1 MKLWRLT
8 AGELV
13 AGYRSHEFDPVEALN
28 ACLERMDNVNPT
40 LNAIVTVDR
49 NGAMQ
54 AAVESTKRWKAGIPL
69 SRLDGVPLTVK
80 DNLFVKGMRAT
91 WGSKAYEDFVPE
103 QDDLSVAK
111 LRAAGVIILGKS
123 NTPEFALAGH
133 TNNLVFGST
142 GNPWAPDLS
151 PGGSS
156 GGAASGLMAGIAP
169 LALGTDAGGSTR
181 RPACHCGCIGLR
193 TSIGAIPRRYGFPAL
208 ADEFQTIGLLTRSI
222 GDVRLMLDHVSI
234 ADSRN
239 AGLSAERKI
248 AAICEIG
255 NHPIDPEIRSAFSSF
270 ADTVRTLGASV
281 IEIDPPFDPD
291 ESTALFMGLAAP
303 GVARVTETL
312 GSATDS
318 LTEPIRALV
327 KDGNRKTAADYVR
340 TMDAVRAFRWKL
352 ADFFEKWDFMILPT
366 AAALPW
372 PRTQAAPSTIDGRT
386 VGPRASAIYTTF
398 VNVAGLPGINIPFAK
413 SDDGLP
419 IGMQIVGP
427 IGSDRAL
434 IDLAE
439 QLEVEVYLPQL
450 AE

>member
-13 AGYRSHEFDPVEALN
+13 AGYGSREFDPVEALN
-28 ACLERMDNVNPT
+28 ACLERLDSINPT

-54 AAVESTKRWKAGIPL
+54 AAVEAAKRWKANIPL

-91 WGSKAYEDFVPE
+91 WGSRAYEDFVPE
-103 QDDLSVAK
+103 QDDLPVAK

-156 GGAASGLMAGIAP
+156 GGAASGLMGGIAP

-181 RPACHCGCIGLR
+181 RPASHCGCIGLR
-193 TSIGAIPRRYGFPAL
+193 TSIGAISRRYGFPAL
-208 ADEFQTIGLLTRSI
+208 ADEFQTIGLLSRSI
-222 GDVRLMLDHVSI
+222 GDVRLMLDLVSV
-234 ADSRN
+234 ADTRN
-239 AGLSAERKI
+239 AGLSAQRKI
-248 AAICEIG
+248 AAICQIG
-255 NHPIDPEIRSAFSSF
+255 NHPIDFEVRNAFASF
-270 ADTVRTLGASV
+270 ADAVRTLGASV

-303 GVARVTETL
+303 GVARVVETL
-312 GSATDS
+312 GSAADS
-318 LTEPIRALV
+318 LTEPIRALA
-327 KDGNRKTAADYVR
+327 KEGSSKTAADYVR
-340 TMDAVRAFRWKL
+340 TMDAVRAFRWRL
-352 ADFFEKWDFMILPT
+352 ADLFEKWDFLILPT

-372 PRTQAAPSTIDGRT
+372 SRTQAAPSTIDGRA

-398 VNVAGLPGINIPFAK
+398 ANIAGLPGISVPFAK

-434 IDLAE
+434 IDFAE
-439 QLEVEVYLPQL
+439 QLELEVCQPQL
-450 AE
+450 AG